1 MPLIIAVILA
11 VILIIV
17 LMIHF
22 SKAKCTHCKKRNST
36 QISREMIRT
45 DEIFFKEKE
54 MIKEYNNKSKFRT
67 NVAMRTAA
75 NQYLNPP
82 DKVTT
87 REIMVP
93 GKRIWYKVGYKC
105 NNCGKTFYRIEYVD
119 EKATIIK

>member
-11 VILIIV
+11 VIFIIV

-22 SKAKCTHCKKRNST
+22 SKAKCTHCKKRKAT
-36 QISREMIRT
+36 QISSEIIRT
-45 DEIFFKEKE
+45 EEIFFKEKE
-54 MIKEYNNKSKFRT
+54 LIKEYNNKSKFRT
-67 NVAMRTAA
+67 NVGMRTAT

-93 GKRIWYKVGYKC
+93 GKRTWYKVEYKC
-105 NNCGKTFYRIEYVD
+105 NNCGRTFYRVEYTD
-119 EKATIIK
+119 EKATVIK